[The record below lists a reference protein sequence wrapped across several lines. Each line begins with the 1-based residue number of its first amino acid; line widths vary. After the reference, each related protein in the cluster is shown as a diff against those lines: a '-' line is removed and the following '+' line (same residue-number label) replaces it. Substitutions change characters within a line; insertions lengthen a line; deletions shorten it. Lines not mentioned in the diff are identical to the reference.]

1 MGKEIQL
8 YNILINKN
16 FKSETRASYLVDAVV
31 KSRSDINFS
40 QLRREKYNLIKEVK
54 ETNAK
59 LNKNFDI
66 ASSIMYQIP
75 HFSCKNIFIKKEY
88 QSDISRYV
96 LSSEHNIPAYK
107 GSYGEQPS
115 IWIQKLF
122 NISSILR
129 EIEKVNIK
137 KASNVKGINNGN

>member
-1 MGKEIQL
+1 MDFYSNDDVWK
-8 YNILINKN
+8 
-16 FKSETRASYLVDAVV
+16 VV
-31 KSRSDINFS
+31 K
-40 QLRREKYNLIKEVK
+40 LLIKEVK